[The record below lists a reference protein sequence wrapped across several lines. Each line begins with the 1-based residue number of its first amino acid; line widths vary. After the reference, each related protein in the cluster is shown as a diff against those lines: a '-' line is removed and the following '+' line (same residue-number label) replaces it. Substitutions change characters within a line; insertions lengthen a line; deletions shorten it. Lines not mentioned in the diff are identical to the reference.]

1 MSWKPQGKLRE
12 FCFSK
17 MWPPC
22 LPEQKLK
29 VVNICKMDGSRGLE
43 VAVLCKLFDR
53 FQRYLKAARKNDEKV
68 LYIITLSL
76 GNLMT

>member
-1 MSWKPQGKLRE
+1 
-12 FCFSK
+12 
-17 MWPPC
+17 
-22 LPEQKLK
+22 
-29 VVNICKMDGSRGLE
+29 MDGSRGLE